1 MRRAPSSYRG
11 AARGTNSANRGST
24 GQRNGNTLSQR
35 VCYID
40 RRTDLGD
47 LERSL
52 ADAGRIAVDCEAA
65 GYHRY
70 SDRLC
75 LVQLSTGSAT
85 FVLDP
90 LAVDVAASL
99 KPALEDPGRPVLMH
113 GGSYDLRL
121 LRRDL
126 GIGVTPVFD
135 TQVAAGLLG
144 EAAIGLQALLEKHLG
159 IHVPKKFQKADW
171 ARRPLSAEMITYAA
185 GDTRHLHRLAA
196 VLEERLRG
204 LGRLHWA
211 EEECRRLVGA
221 AEGSGGNEPP
231 PDPVTRVRGA
241 RRLGPRAATALR
253 AALAWRDR
261 IARSR
266 DRAPFRV
273 ASDAA
278 LLGAVLA
285 QPGSVTALGRVKGFP
300 PRLAA
305 SEGRSLLAAFGRVR
319 GMDARQLSPYPVSPK
334 ARGRPT
340 PDEEAAFDRLNSV
353 RNEVAARLG
362 LERGRVMANRLL
374 REVVAAG
381 PRTLAEL
388 EAVRDVRRWQVEVLG
403 RELLEALPARMR
415 RRTNAPGT
423 SSRGR

>member
-1 MRRAPSSYRG
+1 M
-11 AARGTNSANRGST
+11 
-24 GQRNGNTLSQR
+24 SQR
-35 VCYID
+35 VSYID
-40 RRTDLGD
+40 GGTDLGG
-47 LERSL
+47 LEGSL
-52 ADAGRIAVDCEAA
+52 ANAGEIAVDCEAA

-75 LVQLSTGSAT
+75 LVQLSTGSET

-90 LAVDVAASL
+90 LAVDVAAAL
-99 KPALEDPGRPVLMH
+99 KPALEDPERRVLMH

-126 GIGVTPVFD
+126 EIGVAHLFD

-144 EAAIGLQALLEKHLG
+144 ETAIGLQALLQKHLG
-159 IHVPKKFQKADW
+159 IHVPKRFQKADW
-171 ARRPLSAEMITYAA
+171 ARRPLPAEMITYAA

-221 AEGSGGNEPP
+221 TVGSGGNEPP
-231 PDPVTRVRGA
+231 PDPVTRVKGA

-285 QPGSVTALGRVKGFP
+285 QPGSVTALARVKGFP
-300 PRLAA
+300 QRLAA
-305 SEGRSLLAAFGRVR
+305 SEGRSLLAALGRVR
-319 GMDARQLSPYPVSPK
+319 GMDARQLSPYPVSRK
-334 ARGRPT
+334 GRGRPT
-340 PDEEAAFDRLNSV
+340 PEEEAAFDRLNAV
-353 RNEVAARLG
+353 RNEVAGKLG
-362 LERGRVMANRLL
+362 LERGRVMANQLL

-403 RELLEALPARMR
+403 RELLEALPARAHR
-415 RRTNAPGT
+415 RPNAGGGLST
-423 SSRGR
+423 GR